1 MKFRLNS
8 LVIFTTALAMAVAI
22 AAVPVEAAKKKRDPG
37 KRAYMRNTCIACHG
51 RNGRGAMLDYPNL
64 AGQDAK
70 YMRAQIK
77 DIMAGKRTGSPD
89 PTGNPRSAGMRGALV
104 TPEGEPRITP
114 EQIKTIVAWL
124 AKQTPAAPT
133 PPEKPIAAERISA
146 GEKLYKKKCR
156 SCHGKKA
163 MKPLK
168 GYPVIAGQKHAYL
181 VTQIKDIKAK
191 ARTNGKSKL
200 MLATVKKLSDDQIGM
215 LADYLSQIDR
225 TKK

>member
-1 MKFRLNS
+1 MKSRLYS
-8 LVIFTTALAMAVAI
+8 LVIFATTLAMA
-22 AAVPVEAAKKKRDPG
+22 AAVAVTAAEAAKKKRDPG

-77 DIMAGKRTGSPD
+77 DIMAGKRKGSPD
-89 PTGNPRSAGMRGALV
+89 PTGNPRSEGMRGALV
-104 TPEGEPRITP
+104 TPEGEPRITAK
-114 EQIKTIVAWL
+114 QIKDIVAWL
-124 AKQTPAAPT
+124 AKQKPAAPT
-133 PPEKPIAAERISA
+133 PPEKPIAAERIKA

-168 GYPVIAGQKHAYL
+168 GYPIIAGQKHAYL
-181 VTQIKDIKAK
+181 VTQMQDIKTK

-200 MLATVKKLSDDQIGM
+200 MLSTVKKLSDDDIAM